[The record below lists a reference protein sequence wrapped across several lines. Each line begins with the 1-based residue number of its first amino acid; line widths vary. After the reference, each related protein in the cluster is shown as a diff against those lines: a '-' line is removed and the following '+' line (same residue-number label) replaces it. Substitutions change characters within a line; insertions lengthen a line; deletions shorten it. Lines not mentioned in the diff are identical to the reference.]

1 MVPELSTPLSRS
13 VCSVVI
19 VHADMSTDNE
29 STNRAR
35 MARLDVIDDTTG
47 AVNWPASGR
56 SSAALEDRARVER
69 VDIVLAL
76 SDLS

>member
-1 MVPELSTPLSRS
+1 
-13 VCSVVI
+13 
-19 VHADMSTDNE
+19 MSTDNE

-35 MARLDVIDDTTG
+35 MARLDVIDVDDTTG